1 MAKNYETEE
10 VGGINIIA
18 AGTKF
23 TGDIVSAGDCRIDGN
38 FKGNISSSAKI
49 FIGKTG
55 MVEGEIKCLSVEIEG
70 QAKANITATE
80 ILSLKASAVLTG
92 NIRVSKIA
100 IEPGANFAGNCVM
113 QNPAPTQTSEPTL
126 ELDSENEN

>member
-1 MAKNYETEE
+1 MPKNYEPEE

-18 AGTKF
+18 AGTTF
-23 TGDIVSAGDCRIDGN
+23 TGDIVSKGDCRVDGA
-38 FKGNISSSAKI
+38 FKGNITSNSKI

-55 MVEGEIKCLSVEIEG
+55 MIEGEIKCQSIEIEG

-80 ILSLKASAVLTG
+80 LLTLKASAVLNG
-92 NIRVSKIA
+92 NIRISKIA

-113 QNPAPTQTSEPTL
+113 QNPGNAPVAPAAPHEP
-126 ELDSENEN
+126 DIEN